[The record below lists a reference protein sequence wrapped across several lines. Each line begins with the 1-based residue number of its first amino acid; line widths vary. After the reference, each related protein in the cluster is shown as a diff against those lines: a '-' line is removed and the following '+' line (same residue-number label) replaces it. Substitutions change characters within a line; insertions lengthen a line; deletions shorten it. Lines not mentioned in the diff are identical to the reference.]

1 MKLFAVLAIGLLVIG
16 LGAPA
21 ALAANAP
28 QEIAD
33 VLVASA
39 SKPEITPESLP
50 NDFVRLTRF
59 VRHDGKG
66 MVLFSD
72 GGSTDGYVR
81 HAQAHFDTAP
91 AAVSGANKMPLF
103 MIALEFVDQPD
114 FSFSAL
120 SAALEARLGT
130 PTDSSNVGGATFRTW
145 MLKQLNGRMLR
156 IDRGQASDNGDP
168 VTIVRIVQNR

>member
-1 MKLFAVLAIGLLVIG
+1 MKLFAALAIGLFVIG
-16 LGAPA
+16 FGAPPAQA
-21 ALAANAP
+21 ADATQA
-28 QEIAD
+28 IAD

-39 SKPEITPESLP
+39 KKPEITPESLP
-50 NDFVRLTRF
+50 ADFARLTRF

-103 MIALEFVDQPD
+103 IIAFELVDQPD

-120 SAALEARLGT
+120 SAALETRLGT
-130 PTDSSNVGGATFRTW
+130 PGDSSDQGGATFRTW
-145 MLKQLNGRMLR
+145 MLKQPNGRMLR

-168 VTIVRIVQNR
+168 VTIVQIMQNR